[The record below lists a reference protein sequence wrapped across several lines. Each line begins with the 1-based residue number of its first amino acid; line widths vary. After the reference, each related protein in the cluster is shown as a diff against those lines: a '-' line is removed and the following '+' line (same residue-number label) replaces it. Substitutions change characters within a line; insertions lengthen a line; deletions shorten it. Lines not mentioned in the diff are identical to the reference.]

1 MQVFMTRHDDGI
13 DSSLWLD
20 RHVMM
25 TCTFYTLAPSQFESY
40 FCKSNICIK
49 GLILL

>member
-1 MQVFMTRHDDGI
+1 MQAFMTCHDDGI
-13 DSSLWLD
+13 DTD

-25 TCTFYTLAPSQFESY
+25 TCIFYTLVLSNFESY

-49 GLILL
+49 GLVLL